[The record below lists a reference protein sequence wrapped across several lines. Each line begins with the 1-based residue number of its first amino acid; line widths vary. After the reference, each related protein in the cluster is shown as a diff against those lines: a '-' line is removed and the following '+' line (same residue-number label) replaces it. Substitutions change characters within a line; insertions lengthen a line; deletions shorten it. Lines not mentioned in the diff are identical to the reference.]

1 MSGYRFSQ
9 DPNIPPWISLLD
21 NVHILSPEEIKRKHP
36 YPQKFLSNGGVI
48 VKQKIESLDSIG
60 TQYDCVV
67 NCTGLG
73 AGKLVKDENLH
84 PIRGQIIRVRCPAV
98 KHFFIDDSSYV
109 LLNDDCVILGGTADK
124 NCWNTAVNPE
134 TAQRILHANQ
144 ENVPALKSCEVI
156 SHHVGL
162 RPGRSDVRLELERR
176 LISGKKL
183 SALMSVQGTVMSSLP
198 TQSCPNKHMLQ

>member
-1 MSGYRFSQ
+1 MGYF
-9 DPNIPPWISLLD
+9 
-21 NVHILSPEEIKRKHP
+21 KRWKEAGDTLFMTHD
-36 YPQKFLSNGGVI
+36 YFYGV
-48 VKQKIESLDSIG
+48 EF
-60 TQYDCVV
+60 
-67 NCTGLG
+67 
-73 AGKLVKDENLH
+73 
-84 PIRGQIIRVRCPAV
+84 QIIRVRCPAV

-176 LISGKKL
+176 LISGKKVSIVHNYGHGGSGVTL
-183 SALMSVQGTVMSSLP
+183 FWGCALDAVSLVWKALKEND
-198 TQSCPNKHMLQ
+198 TAKL